1 MSKSLVCFINKP
13 MIYGLIFLGHNK
25 HNSHVQRDA
34 LMQFAKEHH
43 LTIDKFISFD
53 KNPDISIFKPNDT
66 IICYGWDC
74 LCNDRNFLR
83 EFIQYLLNNNVFI
96 YSVQSKYHIDKTMD
110 MNALKYAFNMYMDIR
125 FNFISNKNIN
135 GARQRVANG
144 HAPGRPHGARGVNHI
159 MDGKGA
165 TALKMHRDGFSMYA
179 IARELGVS
187 APTIKRFLVAQN

>member
-1 MSKSLVCFINKP
+1 MV
-13 MIYGLIFLGHNK
+13 YGLVFLTHVK
-25 HNSHVQRDA
+25 YSAHVQRDGIIR
-34 LMQFAKEHH
+34 FAKEHG
-43 LTIDKFISFD
+43 LTMGKFIEFD
-53 KNPDISIFKPNDT
+53 KNPDISMFKPNDT

-83 EFIQYLLNNNVFI
+83 KFIQYLVNNNIFI
-96 YSVQSKYHIDKTMD
+96 YSVQSKYCIDKTM
-110 MNALKYAFNMYMDIR
+110 NIKVLKYAFDMYMDIR

-144 HAPGRPHGARGVNHI
+144 HAPGRPHGARGVNHV

-165 TALKMHRDGFSMYA
+165 TALKMYRDGFSMYA

-187 APTIKRFLVAQN
+187 APTIKRFLDTQN